1 MRLTMVLQCRWRGG
15 KAADQLQVKERA
27 RPQVDE
33 REYQYEG
40 GARSCGGEMAKLNR
54 RSSTGAAVD
63 VNNGAGSRGGDD
75 EAQKRAA
82 VNAMREKIDVQNS
95 HLPPR
100 STGRAAHERW
110 CMASVVR
117 AVVAGGD
124 RAPRPPTREGVRAMF
139 KSSEGIDHPCCVWC
153 LEVEGGCFVTALR
166 NYDAN
171 FTHVRFIARGHDTA
185 GDTQSQIGGWRT
197 RQSAKTGKPSP
208 VNCHPSLGRE
218 ASALQWGA

>member
-15 KAADQLQVKERA
+15 KAADQLQAKERA

-40 GARSCGGEMAKLNR
+40 GARPCGGEMAKLNR

-82 VNAMREKIDVQNS
+82 VNAMREKLDVQNS
-95 HLPPR
+95 HLLPR

-110 CMASVVR
+110 CVASVVR

-124 RAPRPPTREGVRAMF
+124 RARVRQRERESEPCSRAQR
-139 KSSEGIDHPCCVWC
+139 
-153 LEVEGGCFVTALR
+153 ALTIH
-166 NYDAN
+166 AA
-171 FTHVRFIARGHDTA
+171 FGA
-185 GDTQSQIGGWRT
+185 WRL
-197 RQSAKTGKPSP
+197 K
-208 VNCHPSLGRE
+208 VVVL
-218 ASALQWGA
+218 